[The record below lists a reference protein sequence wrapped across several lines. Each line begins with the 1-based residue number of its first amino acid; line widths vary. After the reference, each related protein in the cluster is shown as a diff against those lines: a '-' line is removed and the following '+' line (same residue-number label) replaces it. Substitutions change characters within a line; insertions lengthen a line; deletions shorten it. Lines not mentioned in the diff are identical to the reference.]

1 MTSCPGYATAMF
13 AEVQVQV
20 QKEYELH
27 RGVSKAKGKIQK
39 KKGKLSNPFQCYAK
53 MTIANLRVPFFK

>member
-1 MTSCPGYATAMF
+1 MTSYPGYATAMF
-13 AEVQVQV
+13 AEVQV